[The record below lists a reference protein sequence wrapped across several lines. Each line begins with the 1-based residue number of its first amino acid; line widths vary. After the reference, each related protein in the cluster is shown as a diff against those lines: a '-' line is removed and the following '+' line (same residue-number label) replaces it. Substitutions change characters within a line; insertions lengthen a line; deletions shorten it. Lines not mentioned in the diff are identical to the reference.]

1 MVQKIKSPDDLK
13 ALRDKAKAE
22 VELRSGE
29 KDIRVTVHMGTCGI
43 AAGARD
49 VLSELRRQISQSGL
63 TNVTIRLAGCLG
75 LCDQEPM
82 MTLMDSSGKEYC
94 YGKLDKS
101 KVREIV
107 NQHIRGSQ
115 PLPEYMVNR

>member
-1 MVQKIKSPDDLK
+1 MVQKIKSPEDLK

-22 VELRSGE
+22 VELRTGE

-49 VLSELRRQISQSGL
+49 VLSELRQQISQSGL